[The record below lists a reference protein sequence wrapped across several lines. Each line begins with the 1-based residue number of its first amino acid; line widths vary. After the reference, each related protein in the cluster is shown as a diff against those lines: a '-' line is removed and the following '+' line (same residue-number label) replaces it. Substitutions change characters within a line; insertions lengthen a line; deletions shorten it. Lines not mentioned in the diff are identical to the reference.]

1 MDSSHF
7 PSKLLWKKNI
17 NKSIYK
23 FENRITVER
32 CLIDKTLHGFNILHN
47 NYDMCEIWKISQKE
61 NKLLKQTS
69 TSIHSICKLF
79 NNDFEQTCPKCGL
92 TNLNNAEHVLLNCI
106 YNNDNRYML
115 WRKLFMKFG
124 IEFYRLLISMPPRI
138 QLIHL
143 FS

>member
-1 MDSSHF
+1 MLLLNFHLCLEYTTLGARSRQGFQTTF
-7 PSKLLWKKNI
+7 PRMFI
-17 NKSIYK
+17 K
-23 FENRITVER
+23 FKDAE
-32 CLIDKTLHGFNILHN
+32 L
-47 NYDMCEIWKISQKE
+47 
-61 NKLLKQTS
+61 
-69 TSIHSICKLF
+69 
-79 NNDFEQTCPKCGL
+79 DFEQTCPKCGL

-143 FS
+143 FSGMRFYLSSEDSDECLKLCINEFHKMWTI